1 MTSQKYPAAMSAMTR
16 LCNGEILASSNAL
29 LTKPSMVC
37 AIRPLPY
44 GRLSGSERGT
54 LVGPVPT
61 VNAGQ
66 RAVMSQLEISP
77 LWSDKRMLDHQ
88 LGKTLEE
95 AAERAA
101 LILSSI
107 IPDAHC
113 VVQEWGNR
121 IDCFIVSDGKVIG
134 EMILLAEITERRIR
148 ETADRLRQRR
158 EGIAVPLINSMGNPV
173 RIVRSTRE
181 RGQSKSP
188 RSVTRPR
195 TAKYKVRR

>member
-1 MTSQKYPAAMSAMTR
+1 
-16 LCNGEILASSNAL
+16 
-29 LTKPSMVC
+29 
-37 AIRPLPY
+37 
-44 GRLSGSERGT
+44 
-54 LVGPVPT
+54 
-61 VNAGQ
+61 
-66 RAVMSQLEISP
+66 MSQLEISP

-113 VVQEWGNR
+113 VVQEWDNR

-158 EGIAVPLINSMGNPV
+158 EGIAVPLIDSMGNPV
-173 RIVRSTRE
+173 RIVRSGRE
-181 RGQSKSP
+181 RGQSK
-188 RSVTRPR
+188 
-195 TAKYKVRR
+195 